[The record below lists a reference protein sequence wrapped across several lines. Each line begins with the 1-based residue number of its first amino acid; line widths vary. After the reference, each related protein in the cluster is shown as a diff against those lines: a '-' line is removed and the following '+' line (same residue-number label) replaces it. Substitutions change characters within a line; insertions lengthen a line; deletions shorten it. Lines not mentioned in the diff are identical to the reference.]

1 MPRMTEMVGF
11 TGLLVAF
18 ASLAIGPG
26 LSKPQASSERVLE
39 IRSYNLTPG
48 KRERFHEQ
56 FVRESLPL
64 LRRWN
69 VDVVAYGPSRHDR
82 ESYFL
87 MRAFSSLEERD
98 RIEQAFYDSPEWR
111 NGPRASVLG
120 AIASY
125 TTIVIQVDDDTLSGL
140 RGSVKSPNPSD
151 LDLLLRLNDDYID
164 AAKTS
169 NVKRFTEILAA
180 DFLCTLSDGTLLSR
194 AEFLEMAAKPSMV
207 SNLRVEDVNVRLMGD
222 VAIVHARTAFTL
234 RDGSPGSGRYT
245 DVWARRRGQWRAVA
259 AHVTRK

>member
-1 MPRMTEMVGF
+1 MTEMAGF

-18 ASLAIGPG
+18 ASLGIGPA
-26 LSKPQASSERVLE
+26 LSESPAASERVLE

-48 KRERFHEQ
+48 TRERFHEQ

-69 VDVVAYGPSRHDR
+69 IDVVAYGPSRHDKD
-82 ESYFL
+82 SYFL

-111 NGPRASVLG
+111 NGPRASVLA

-125 TTIVIQVDDDTLSGL
+125 TTVVIQVDDDTLRGL
-140 RGSVKSPNPSD
+140 RGPVKTANPFD

-169 NVKRFTEILAA
+169 NVKRFTAGFPA
-180 DFLCTLSDGTLLSR
+180 SFLISCKPFEDLSDKYVGY
-194 AEFLEMAAKPSMV
+194 
-207 SNLRVEDVNVRLMGD
+207 
-222 VAIVHARTAFTL
+222 HA
-234 RDGSPGSGRYT
+234 GS
-245 DVWARRRGQWRAVA
+245 
-259 AHVTRK
+259 